1 MLEPHFL
8 SYIYF
13 LKKITLAF
21 FLMNIPHHLINGSLV
36 INIIFLVPFH
46 DIFFFRLNSNTNIY
60 IYIYWEVVLVSHRCI
75 KQHKPTPNPI
85 NKQTI
90 FIYTHEHVSYWPL
103 WSMNTFWTIL
113 SLSLFFF
120 FSFLFGET
128 FGPFFESNKER
139 IFFFFWGTFDR
150 SLNRAKR
157 E

>member
-85 NKQTI
+85 NKQTKDVVRNFGLGGLNYI
-90 FIYTHEHVSYWPL
+90 FIYTYIYIATYIYIYILEIIIFINFNEYQHFAINMYKNVLPL
-103 WSMNTFWTIL
+103 FSCN
-113 SLSLFFF
+113 FF
-120 FSFLFGET
+120 
-128 FGPFFESNKER
+128 
-139 IFFFFWGTFDR
+139 
-150 SLNRAKR
+150 
-157 E
+157 